1 MQLLPGS
8 PHPLGATWDGHG
20 VNFALYSENA
30 TGVEL
35 CLFDEQG
42 EETRLPVPHH
52 TAFVWH
58 AYIAGIRPGQR
69 YGYRVHGPYEPENG
83 LRFNPNVV
91 LLDPYARALHA
102 VEDWKRGCFAYKLG
116 NEQGDLVMED
126 TPQLGVPHGVVIDD
140 SFDWE
145 DDHLPRIPLHPP

>member
-42 EETRLPVPHH
+42 EETRLPVPQR

-58 AYIAGIRPGQR
+58 AYVAGIRPGQR
-69 YGYRVHGPYEPENG
+69 YGYRVHGPYDPESG
-83 LRFNPNVV
+83 LRFNPNWCCSIRTRGPAMRSERLGAR
-91 LLDPYARALHA
+91 LLRLRAGRRGGRPGHAAVARSSACRA
-102 VEDWKRGCFAYKLG
+102 AW
-116 NEQGDLVMED
+116 
-126 TPQLGVPHGVVIDD
+126 
-140 SFDWE
+140 
-145 DDHLPRIPLHPP
+145 